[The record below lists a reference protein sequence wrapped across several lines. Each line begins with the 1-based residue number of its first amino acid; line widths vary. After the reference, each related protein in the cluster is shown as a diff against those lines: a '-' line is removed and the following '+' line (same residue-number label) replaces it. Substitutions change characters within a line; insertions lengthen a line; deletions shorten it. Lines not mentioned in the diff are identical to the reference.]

1 VVRWL
6 RIDAPLAGPLPD
18 LGKKPLSQAYSHEPA
33 AAAPLPHVSRTF
45 AMVPALVRGLVCEY
59 ATWIKER

>member
-1 VVRWL
+1 
-6 RIDAPLAGPLPD
+6 
-18 LGKKPLSQAYSHEPA
+18 
-33 AAAPLPHVSRTF
+33 LPHVSRTF